1 MNAAAGNGEQPEVER
16 LRAAVA
22 DLQAQRSRLFA
33 EVTRLRDA
41 RNEAMAAAANALQ
54 EIGRLQAR
62 IAELEGNA

>member
-1 MNAAAGNGEQPEVER
+1 MNAAAGNGTDGEVER
-16 LRAAVA
+16 LRGVVA

-54 EIGRLQAR
+54 EIGRLKAR
-62 IAELEGNA
+62 IAELEAES